1 MAKKFT
7 YRGLEVEELQK
18 MPLDDF
24 IKIVPAKTRRSLK
37 RMGYKMKTFIE
48 KLRAHKKKNKQKPLR
63 TQCREMVVIP
73 EMIGMRVQVHAGN
86 VYTDLNISPEM
97 LGHRLGE
104 YAITCKSVRHSGPG
118 IGATRGS
125 KAVELK

>member
-1 MAKKFT
+1 VAKKFT
-7 YRGLEVEELQK
+7 YRGMEVEELQK
-18 MPLDDF
+18 MPLDEF
-24 IKIVPAKTRRSLK
+24 IGIIPTKTRRSMR
-37 RMGYKMKTFIE
+37 RMGHKMKTFIE
-48 KLRAHKKKNKQKPLR
+48 KMRAHKKKNKQKPLR
-63 TQCREMVVIP
+63 THCREMVIIP
-73 EMIGMRVQVHAGN
+73 EMIGMRVQVHMGN
-86 VYTDLNISPEM
+86 AYADLNISPEM